1 MLASTPESIRKRY
14 IDRVAD
20 LRARKDLSE
29 EGRRRQI
36 AKARTDADAAMRES
50 AKADQANRDK
60 RHAELLARI
69 FGNPKPQDSTSVVS
83 YRDAQDRAAGLKT
96 PEQAA
101 ALLSR
106 ARSTGDRLLAQ
117 AVAMRALD
125 GAMGANPGTGWD
137 AVLDDWA
144 TEQPSGVDEALTELG
159 QLNREQSTR
168 GKFARN
174 LHYALPAASE
184 LRGHNTER
192 LAAEADPEQAEAPDP
207 APWFKQS
214 RELKDEIA
222 SQFG

>member
-1 MLASTPESIRKRY
+1 MAQTPDSVRKRY
-14 IDRVAD
+14 AARVAD

-29 EGRRRQI
+29 DGRRRQI
-36 AKARTDADAAMRES
+36 AKARTDADAAMRKI

-69 FGNPKPQDSTSVVS
+69 FGNPRPQDSTSVVS

-125 GAMGANPGTGWD
+125 GAMGAKLGTGWD

-144 TEQPSGVDEALTELG
+144 AEQPSGVDEALTELG
-159 QLNREQSTR
+159 QLHREQSTR
-168 GKFARN
+168 GKFAKN
-174 LHYALPAASE
+174 LYYALPAASE
-184 LRGHNTER
+184 LRGQNIQR
-192 LAAEADPEQAEAPDP
+192 LAAEADPDLPDAPPPNP
-207 APWFKQS
+207 ADLIHG
-214 RELKDEIA
+214 RA
-222 SQFG
+222 

>member
-36 AKARTDADAAMRES
+36 AKARTDADAAMREI
-50 AKADQANRDK
+50 AKADQADREK

-69 FGNPKPQDSTSVVS
+69 FGNPRPQDSTSVVS

-125 GAMGANPGTGWD
+125 GAMRDTLGNTGWP

-144 TEQPSGVDEALTELG
+144 TEQPSGVDEALTELS
-159 QLNREQSTR
+159 QLHREQSTR

-174 LHYALPAASE
+174 LHYALPAVSE

-192 LAAEADPEQAEAPDP
+192 LAAEADPDLPDAPRPNP
-207 APWFKQS
+207 ADLIHG
-214 RELKDEIA
+214 RT
-222 SQFG
+222 